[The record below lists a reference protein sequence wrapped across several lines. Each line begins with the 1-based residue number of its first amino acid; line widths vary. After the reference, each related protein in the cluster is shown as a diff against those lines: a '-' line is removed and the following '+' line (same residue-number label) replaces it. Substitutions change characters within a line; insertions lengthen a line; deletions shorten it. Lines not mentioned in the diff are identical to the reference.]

1 MCSICGR
8 NDGLHDY
15 RCPYYAPPHP
25 KYLCCY
31 CGEGIYQGERYLDN
45 ETENICMRTVLD
57 VWGQTE

>member
-15 RCPYYAPPHP
+15 RCPYYSPPHP